1 MGNENTEKA
10 LASIPHV
17 LTFVPLGP
25 FNILVSL
32 LYWLIMRERSSFV
45 EQHARSNVNLLLS
58 MYLYGLIGFAILFTV
73 HLIFS
78 FFPEIEAPIVLFGFG
93 LYIFGFLFI
102 LLQILYMLITLTIS
116 IVRAL
121 LGKEA
126 RFPLTIRFVK

>member
-1 MGNENTEKA
+1 MGDENKDRD

-32 LYWLIMRERSSFV
+32 IYWLIMRERSPFI

-58 MYLYGLIGFAILFTV
+58 MYLYGLIGFAILFMV
-73 HLIFS
+73 YLILS
-78 FFPEIEAPIVLFGFG
+78 FFPEIEAPVILFGFG
-93 LYIFGFLFI
+93 LYLFGFLFI
-102 LLQILYMLITLTIS
+102 LLQILYMLITLTIA

-126 RFPLTIRFVK
+126 RYPLTIKFVK